1 MAKIIKIV
9 PNFLTVLRL
18 FLTFFL
24 FWMIIV
30 SDNVGNR
37 TLFLNVA
44 FVFFVITGL
53 TDIVDGFVA
62 RRYDAVS
69 KFGRIVDPLAD
80 KILICGCFICFAII
94 GRPILFGWNPAVL
107 TIIHWSLV
115 VILIIREAMVT
126 ILRQYAEDKGIVFPA
141 SVYGKL
147 KMFSQSFGVGTVL
160 VKMNH
165 LETATWANWF
175 TLIVFAIIIITTI
188 VSGLEALI
196 RLFAE
201 QKRLAKL

>member
-1 MAKIIKIV
+1 MAKIIKLV

-18 FLTFFL
+18 FLTGFL
-24 FWMIIV
+24 FWMIMI
-30 SDNVGNR
+30 SENVDNR
-37 TLFLNVA
+37 TMFLNAA
-44 FVFFVITGL
+44 FIFFVITGL
-53 TDIVDGFVA
+53 TDIVDGYIA
-62 RRYDAVS
+62 RRFDAVS

-94 GRPILFGWNPAVL
+94 GRPIIFDWNTTVL
-107 TIIHWSLV
+107 TIIHWSVV
-115 VILIIREAMVT
+115 VILIVREATVT
-126 ILRQYAEDKGIVFPA
+126 LVRQYAEDKGIVFPA

-175 TLIVFAIIIITTI
+175 TLIVFALIIITTI